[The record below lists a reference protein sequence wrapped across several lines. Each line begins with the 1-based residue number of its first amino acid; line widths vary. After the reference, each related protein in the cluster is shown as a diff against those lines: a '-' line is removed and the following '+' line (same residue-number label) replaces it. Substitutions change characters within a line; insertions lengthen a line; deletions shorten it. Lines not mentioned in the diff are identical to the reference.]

1 MNSEYENEYESDYA
15 LQQKEQAERAEIENQ
30 LSTYLLNG
38 EKILWCGKQQPG
50 TPTATPLWVKATLF
64 LLLFAFIYFFFFD
77 FLNFWLFFNNFSNF
91 FMFTFFNLLD
101 F

>member
-1 MNSEYENEYESDYA
+1 MNSEYENDYA

-64 LLLFAFIYFFFFD
+64 LLLFAFIA
-77 FLNFWLFFNNFSNF
+77 
-91 FMFTFFNLLD
+91 
-101 F
+101 

>member
-1 MNSEYENEYESDYA
+1 MNSEYESNYA

-30 LSTYLLNG
+30 LSTYLLND

-64 LLLFAFIYFFFFD
+64 LLLFAFIYFFFHRLLR
-77 FLNFWLFFNNFSNF
+77 FLKK
-91 FMFTFFNLLD
+91 
-101 F
+101 